1 MLHLARF
8 AAIAVLVW
16 FYLSAKEKGES
27 PVNWAITGLI
37 GYWIAWWA
45 VKLTVVAGLTSM
57 VAKNPTGTFLL
68 IQIPAICAIAASFLI
83 RKKLMADVDIKLKGN
98 EKIKS
103 IGN

>member
-16 FYLSAKEKGES
+16 FYMTAKEKGES
-27 PVNWAITGLI
+27 PINWAITGLI

-45 VKLTVVAGLTSM
+45 VKLTVVSALSGM

-68 IQIPAICAIAASFLI
+68 VQIPALCAIGAAVLI
-83 RKKLMADVDIKLKGN
+83 RKKLLADAE
-98 EKIKS
+98 EKD
-103 IGN
+103 

>member
-27 PVNWAITGLI
+27 PMNWAIIGLI
-37 GYWIAWWA
+37 GYWLTWWL
-45 VKLTVVAGLTSM
+45 VKLTVVSALSAM

-68 IQIPAICAIAASFLI
+68 VQIPALCAIAAAFVI
-83 RKKLMADVDIKLKGN
+83 RKKLLKDADQKASG
-98 EKIKS
+98 
-103 IGN
+103 G

>member
-27 PVNWAITGLI
+27 PINWAITGLI

-45 VKLTVVAGLTSM
+45 VKLTVVSGLTSM

-68 IQIPAICAIAASFLI
+68 IQIPALCAIGAAILI
-83 RKKLMADVDIKLKGN
+83 RKKLIADADK
-98 EKIKS
+98 KS
-103 IGN
+103 KDGFN